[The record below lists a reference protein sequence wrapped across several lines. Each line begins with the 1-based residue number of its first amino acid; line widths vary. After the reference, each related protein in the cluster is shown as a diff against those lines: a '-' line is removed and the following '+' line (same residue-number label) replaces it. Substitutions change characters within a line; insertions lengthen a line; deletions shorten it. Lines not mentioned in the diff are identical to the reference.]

1 MSAFKSPREFREVMD
16 RALELMSTDPQVG
29 PKLKDARTPH
39 RFDFP
44 DIGAV
49 VNVTFSDGDDYE
61 KCLKWEWRE
70 EVDWRPDIELTMDT
84 DVANRF
90 FQGKENIAIALARR
104 RVKLK
109 GNLKKALAL
118 VPIIRP
124 VFAQYRKLIKTEYPH
139 LLA

>member
-1 MSAFKSPREFREVMD
+1 MSAFKSPKEFREVMD
-16 RALELMSTDPQVG
+16 RTFTLMSTDPEVG

-61 KCLKWEWRE
+61 ECLKWEWQE
-70 EVDWRPDIELTMDT
+70 EVDWRPEIELTMDT

-104 RVKLK
+104 RVKVK

-118 VPIIRP
+118 VPTIRP
-124 VFAQYRKLIKTEYPH
+124 VFAQYRKLVKKEYPH